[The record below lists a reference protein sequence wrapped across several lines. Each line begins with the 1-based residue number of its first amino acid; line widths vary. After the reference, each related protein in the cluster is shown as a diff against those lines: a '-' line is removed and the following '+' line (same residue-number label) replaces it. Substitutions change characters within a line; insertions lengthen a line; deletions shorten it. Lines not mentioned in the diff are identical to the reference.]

1 MSRSFF
7 FLLACLLGLSAALK
21 QKKPVTI
28 VPPNVA
34 TPGQK
39 ASAAI
44 NGYLAASGERD
55 GAFEDALTALHET
68 APGTY
73 PAHLINVR
81 EKQEASME
89 ALDKADEAVEKASEV
104 ASKASD
110 KAEEKYNK
118 KKDEIDGMRQ
128 KEDFEKE
135 AKDLKM
141 KMTVP

>member
-1 MSRSFF
+1 MFRSSVL
-7 FLLACLLGLSAALK
+7 FLTCLFGLSFALK

-44 NGYLAASGERD
+44 GEYMAASEARD
-55 GAFEDALTALHET
+55 TAFEDALTALHET

-89 ALDKADEAVEKASEV
+89 ALDKADEAVEKASDV

-110 KAEEKYNK
+110 KAEKKYNK
-118 KKDEIDGMRQ
+118 KKDDIDGMRQ